1 MTIRTHKYVNKVC
14 GSILQYVVFQTKNE
28 INLSVMQ
35 DAGRKGTYPNCP
47 GEDVKIGNICS
58 ILD

>member
-1 MTIRTHKYVNKVC
+1 MLIKSVAAFCN
-14 GSILQYVVFQTKNE
+14 IVFQTKNE

-47 GEDVKIGNICS
+47 GETKM
-58 ILD
+58 

>member
-47 GEDVKIGNICS
+47 GETKM
-58 ILD
+58 

>member
-28 INLSVMQ
+28 NNLSVMQ
-35 DAGRKGTYPNCP
+35 NAGKKGN
-47 GEDVKIGNICS
+47 GNICS
-58 ILD
+58 ILG